1 MEALT
6 KKYRPVGIFFVSA
19 ARSYRTMQKKLQGL
33 ITRQNII
40 DKSLQ
45 LFSVKG
51 FFNTSV
57 SDILEETKL
66 TKGGLYAH
74 FKSKEDIWY
83 AAYERAV
90 GIWRAIL
97 FRNIRHIADPF
108 QRLKVLIERHL
119 REYIGK
125 NTFKG
130 GGFFLNMLIEFSGQS
145 QSKTDHILEGFER
158 YSNLIESWI
167 EEAKMA
173 GIIKESVNSDEAGR
187 FIVASFYGTTAL
199 YTASKDPLILQK
211 TINQLHFFI
220 DSLKTDSTECRKHA

>member
-1 MEALT
+1 MQFKIYLT
-6 KKYRPVGIFFVSA
+6 FDPISPNNTDRLVFKNFTHNDRV
-19 ARSYRTMQKKLQGL
+19 MQKKLQGL
-33 ITRQNII
+33 RTRQNII

-57 SDILEETKL
+57 NDILNETKL

-90 GIWRAIL
+90 EIWKAII
-97 FRNIRHIADPF
+97 FQDMRKIDNPF
-108 QRLKVLIERHL
+108 ERLKVLIDRHL
-119 REYIGK
+119 GDYIGN

-145 QSKTDHILEGFER
+145 QSKTAHILEGFER
-158 YSNLIESWI
+158 YSTLIESWI

-173 GIIKESVNSDEAGR
+173 GIVKGNINSGEAGS
-187 FIVASFYGTTAL
+187 FIVASFYGTTAM
-199 YTASKDPLILQK
+199 YTASKDRLILQK
-211 TINQLHFFI
+211 TIRQLHFFI
-220 DSLKTDSTECRKHA
+220 DSLRN

>member
-1 MEALT
+1 
-6 KKYRPVGIFFVSA
+6 
-19 ARSYRTMQKKLQGL
+19 MQKKLQGL
-33 ITRQNII
+33 RTRQNII

-57 SDILEETKL
+57 NDILKETKL

-90 GIWRAIL
+90 GIWKGII
-97 FRNIRHIADPF
+97 FQDMRNIDNPF
-108 QRLKVLIERHL
+108 DRLKVLIDRHL
-119 REYIGK
+119 RDYIGN

-145 QSKTDHILEGFER
+145 QSKTAHILKGFDR
-158 YSNLIESWI
+158 YSTLIESWI

-173 GIIKESVNSDEAGR
+173 GIVKENINSGEAGS
-187 FIVASFYGTTAL
+187 FIVTSFYGTTAL
-199 YTASKDPLILQK
+199 YTASKDSLVLQK
-211 TINQLHFFI
+211 TIHQLKFFI
-220 DSLKTDSTECRKHA
+220 DSLRS

>member
-1 MEALT
+1 ML
-6 KKYRPVGIFFVSA
+6 
-19 ARSYRTMQKKLQGL
+19 KKLQGL
-33 ITRQNII
+33 RTRQNII

-57 SDILEETKL
+57 NDILNETKL

-74 FKSKEDIWY
+74 FRSKEDIWY
-83 AAYERAV
+83 AAYKRAV
-90 GIWRAIL
+90 DIWKGIIFPDMRKIE
-97 FRNIRHIADPF
+97 NPF
-108 QRLKVLIERHL
+108 ERLKVLIDRHL
-119 REYIGK
+119 SDYIGN

-145 QSKTDHILEGFER
+145 QSKTAHILEGFER
-158 YSNLIESWI
+158 YSALIESWI
-167 EEAKMA
+167 EEAKVA
-173 GIIKESVNSDEAGR
+173 GIVKEDINSSEAGS
-187 FIVASFYGTTAL
+187 FIVTSFYGTTAL

-220 DSLKTDSTECRKHA
+220 DSLRN

>member
-1 MEALT
+1 
-6 KKYRPVGIFFVSA
+6 
-19 ARSYRTMQKKLQGL
+19 MQKKLQGL
-33 ITRQNII
+33 KTRQNII

-57 SDILEETKL
+57 NDILKETQL

-90 GIWRAIL
+90 DIWKGII
-97 FRNIRHIADPF
+97 FRSMRDVADPF
-108 QRLKVLIERHL
+108 ERLKVLIDRHL
-119 REYIGK
+119 GEYIGK
-125 NTFKG
+125 NTFRG

-158 YSNLIESWI
+158 YSRLIESWI
-167 EEAKMA
+167 EDAKMA
-173 GIIKESVNSDEAGR
+173 GTVRKSINSGEAGS
-187 FIVASFYGTTAL
+187 FIVTSFYGTTAL
-199 YTASKDPLILQK
+199 YTASKDPLVLQK

-220 DSLKTDSTECRKHA
+220 DSLKTGSNERFDGA

>member
-1 MEALT
+1 
-6 KKYRPVGIFFVSA
+6 
-19 ARSYRTMQKKLQGL
+19 MQKKLQGL
-33 ITRQNII
+33 RTRQNII

-57 SDILEETKL
+57 NDILNETKL

-90 GIWRAIL
+90 EIWKRII
-97 FRNIRHIADPF
+97 FQDMRKIDNPF
-108 QRLKVLIERHL
+108 ERLKVLIDRHL
-119 REYIGK
+119 RDYIGN

-145 QSKTDHILEGFER
+145 HSKTVHILEGFER
-158 YSNLIESWI
+158 YSTLIESWI

-173 GIIKESVNSDEAGR
+173 GIVKENINSGEAGS
-187 FIVASFYGTTAL
+187 FIVASFYGTTAM
-199 YTASKDPLILQK
+199 YTASKDHLILQK
-211 TINQLHFFI
+211 TISQLHFFI
-220 DSLKTDSTECRKHA
+220 DSLRS

>member
-1 MEALT
+1 
-6 KKYRPVGIFFVSA
+6 
-19 ARSYRTMQKKLQGL
+19 MQKKLQGL
-33 ITRQNII
+33 RTRQNII

-57 SDILEETKL
+57 NDILKETKL

-90 GIWRAIL
+90 DIWKGIIFQDMRK
-97 FRNIRHIADPF
+97 IANPF
-108 QRLKVLIERHL
+108 ERLKTLIDRHL
-119 REYIGK
+119 RVYIGN

-145 QSKTDHILEGFER
+145 QSKTVHILEGFER

-167 EEAKMA
+167 EESKMA
-173 GIIKESVNSDEAGR
+173 GIVKENIHSGEAGS
-187 FIVASFYGTTAL
+187 FIVTSFYGTTAL

-220 DSLKTDSTECRKHA
+220 DSLRN

>member
-1 MEALT
+1 
-6 KKYRPVGIFFVSA
+6 
-19 ARSYRTMQKKLQGL
+19 MQKKLQGL
-33 ITRQNII
+33 RTRQNII

-57 SDILEETKL
+57 NDILKETKL

-90 GIWRAIL
+90 GIWQGIIFQDMRK
-97 FRNIRHIADPF
+97 IANPF
-108 QRLKVLIERHL
+108 DRLKTLIDRHL
-119 REYIGK
+119 RVYIGN

-145 QSKTDHILEGFER
+145 QTKTVHILDGFER

-167 EEAKMA
+167 EEAKIA
-173 GIIKESVNSDEAGR
+173 GIVKEDINSGEAGS
-187 FIVASFYGTTAL
+187 FIVSSFYGTTAL
-199 YTASKDPLILQK
+199 YTALKNPSILQK

-220 DSLKTDSTECRKHA
+220 DSLRTDSH

>member
-1 MEALT
+1 
-6 KKYRPVGIFFVSA
+6 
-19 ARSYRTMQKKLQGL
+19 MQKKLQGL
-33 ITRQNII
+33 KTRQNII

-57 SDILEETKL
+57 NDILKETQL

-83 AAYERAV
+83 AAYIRAV
-90 GIWRAIL
+90 DIWKGII
-97 FRNIRHIADPF
+97 FRSMREVTDPF
-108 QRLKVLIERHL
+108 ERLKVLIDRHL
-119 REYIGK
+119 GEYIGN
-125 NTFKG
+125 NTFRG

-158 YSNLIESWI
+158 YSRLIESWI
-167 EEAKMA
+167 EDAKMA
-173 GIIKESVNSDEAGR
+173 GTVRKSINSGEAGS
-187 FIVASFYGTTAL
+187 FIVAAFYGTTAL
-199 YTASKDPLILQK
+199 YTASKDPLILKK

-220 DSLKTDSTECRKHA
+220 DSLKTKPIDDSFDQ